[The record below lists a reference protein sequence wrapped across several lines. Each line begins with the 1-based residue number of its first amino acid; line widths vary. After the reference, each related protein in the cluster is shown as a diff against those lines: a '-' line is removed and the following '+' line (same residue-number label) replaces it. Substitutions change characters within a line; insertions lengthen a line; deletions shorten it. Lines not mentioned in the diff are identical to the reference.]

1 MKDINLDA
9 SGWREPSDF
18 YAALFA
24 ELGSPS
30 WHGQNFNALR
40 DGLSGGINQV
50 EAPFRVNVLNAGS
63 AAPEVTSFLQDAVT
77 VFAGARDDFDVD
89 VALVLS

>member
-1 MKDINLDA
+1 MKVINLDA
-9 SGWREPSDF
+9 SAWREPSDF
-18 YAALFA
+18 YTALFA
-24 ELGSPS
+24 KLGSPS

-50 EAPFRVNVLNAGS
+50 EAPFRVNVLNARS
-63 AAPEVTSFLQDAVT
+63 AAPELASFLRDAVT
-77 VFAGARDDFDVD
+77 VFEGAREDFEVD